1 MNIYM
6 NILLLYIYDIF
17 MLVADRLIGL
27 SSGEKKKRLLLTPDT
42 KKKNDCYSHPTPKK
56 KTHLLGWAGQPNAKT
71 P

>member
-1 MNIYM
+1 
-6 NILLLYIYDIF
+6 
-17 MLVADRLIGL
+17 MLIADRLIGL